1 MRENP
6 ADRPGL
12 IEEIKAWD
20 YVMATQTRLTMAKAA
35 NFFPILTKLEWSP
48 YHCIRSPMV
57 ETDEEVDPFAT
68 NTFLNY
74 MANGFPGIPSSA
86 QSDQHVR
93 PRMNHSWF
101 RRNHVAHYILLTR
114 QMAAFSE
121 FTSII
126 TSHTLHAP

>member
-35 NFFPILTKLEWSP
+35 NFFPILKKLEWGP
-48 YHCIRSPMV
+48 YNCIRSPMV

-74 MANGFPGIPSSA
+74 MATGFPAHSPTNMCR
-86 QSDQHVR
+86 QE
-93 PRMNHSWF
+93 MNHS
-101 RRNHVAHYILLTR
+101 
-114 QMAAFSE
+114 
-121 FTSII
+121 
-126 TSHTLHAP
+126 